1 MPAPEVDDVDYE
13 LLASFRYALRRFLR
27 FSEDAAYAAGLTPQQ
42 HQGLM
47 AIRGFSPP
55 GQITMSDLAER
66 LQVRHQSAV
75 GLVDRLEQ
83 RGLLE
88 RRTTPEDR
96 RRVNLVVTTEGL
108 ALLNRLTAAHQ
119 AELQRIGPELHSLL
133 TELIGAPPER
143 KRKRAAEAG
152 APPSSLADMLIHAI
166 PGLGDLPHATGR
178 EPADE

>member
-47 AIRGFSPP
+47 AIRGFTPP

-88 RRTTPEDR
+88 RRNTPKDR
-96 RRVNLVVTTEGL
+96 RRGNLGV
-108 ALLNRLTAAHQ
+108 AQ
-119 AELQRIGPELHSLL
+119 
-133 TELIGAPPER
+133 
-143 KRKRAAEAG
+143 
-152 APPSSLADMLIHAI
+152 
-166 PGLGDLPHATGR
+166 
-178 EPADE
+178 